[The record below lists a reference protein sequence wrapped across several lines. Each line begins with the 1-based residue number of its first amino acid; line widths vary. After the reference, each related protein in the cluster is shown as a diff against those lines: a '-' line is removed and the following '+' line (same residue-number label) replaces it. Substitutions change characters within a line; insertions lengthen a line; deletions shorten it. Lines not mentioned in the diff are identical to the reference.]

1 MKLEYLAD
9 GSPDCPLD
17 RLYDYTPAAAGQF
30 LAAVAGQAYGSAER
44 VEVHRLPFVEP
55 VGGCRLTLARRSC
68 DRAVTRGDE
77 PAEFECGFTA
87 GTWENVAGLVEP
99 FAESVGGFQWLAGA
113 PGEAGLLLSAS
124 GGW

>member
-1 MKLEYLAD
+1 MKLEYLAT
-9 GSPDCPLD
+9 GSPDCPLI
-17 RLYDYTPAAAGQF
+17 RLHDFTPVEAGHLHAALAALAAGT
-30 LAAVAGQAYGSAER
+30 AER
-44 VEVHRLPFVEP
+44 VAVHELPIVEV
-55 VGGCRLTLARRSC
+55 VGGCRLTLIRRGWDQAVIRA
-68 DRAVTRGDE
+68 DRLT
-77 PAEFECGFTA
+77 EFECGFTA